1 MDLRFF
7 LISSVISAILK
18 VSKLGIEMTESYFE
32 RTLCREIANIA
43 QHFKSILVNGPR
55 QVGKTTLLKHIA
67 EKGRK
72 YVTLDNPSD
81 LLLAKTDPRGFLD
94 TYNPSVIIDEIQ
106 YAPEL
111 FPYIKMV
118 LDNSNQNGSIWMT
131 GSQQYGM
138 MKNVTE
144 SLAGRIAIIDML
156 GFSIYEREDSGLKQ
170 KSFLPSA
177 IPACILKRKNIQD
190 TFKIIWQGSMPDAI
204 RKGAKDRRNFY
215 DSYVRT
221 YLERDVRQLINVGNK
236 IDFITF
242 LKVAAARTGQILNIE
257 DIARNVG
264 ISPSAAKNWLS
275 ILKTSGV
282 IYLLQPYFRN
292 ITKRL
297 TKAPKLYFL
306 DTGLA
311 SHLAGWTTS
320 EALETGYSAGAF
332 FETFVISEI
341 LKSYY
346 HNGENVSFYFFRD
359 EKGNEIDL
367 LIQKDGQY
375 YPIEIKKHASPNF
388 KDVSAFKIFS
398 KIEPIGYGCEICLT
412 PEIQPLSPNVNAI
425 SVWDM

>member
-1 MDLRFF
+1 VL
-7 LISSVISAILK
+7 LYQLYWKHVNPG
-18 VSKLGIEMTESYFE
+18 VEMTAKPYFE
-32 RTLCREIANIA
+32 RTLSKEIASVSGN
-43 QHFKSILVNGPR
+43 FKSILVSGPR
-55 QVGKTTLLKHIA
+55 QIGKTTLLKHIA
-67 EKGRK
+67 EQERK

-94 TYNPSVIIDEIQ
+94 TYNPPVIIDEIQ

-111 FPYIKMV
+111 FPYIKML
-118 LDNSNQNGSIWMT
+118 LDNSDQNGSIWMT

-144 SLAGRIAIIDML
+144 SLAGRVAIIDML
-156 GFSIYEREDSGLKQ
+156 GFSIYEREDSGMKQ
-170 KSFLPSA
+170 NPFLPAST
-177 IPACILKRKNIQD
+177 PACILKRKNISD
-190 TFKIIWQGSMPDAI
+190 TFKIIWQGSMPDVI
-204 RKGAKDRRNFY
+204 QKDEKGRRNFY

-221 YLERDVRQLINVGNK
+221 YLERDVRQLINIGNE

-242 LKVAAARTGQILNIE
+242 LKVVAARTGQTLNIE

-275 ILKTSGV
+275 VLKTSGV

-292 ITKRL
+292 VTKRL
-297 TKAPKLYFL
+297 TKTPKLYFL

-311 SHLAGWTTS
+311 VHLAGWTTS
-320 EALETGYSAGAF
+320 EALEIGASAGAF

-346 HNGENVSFYFFRD
+346 HNGENASFYFFRD
-359 EKGNEIDL
+359 DKGNEIDL
-367 LIQKDGQY
+367 LIQKDGRY
-375 YPIEIKKHASPNF
+375 YPIEIKKHATPNF

-398 KIEPIGYGCEICLT
+398 KIESPGYGCEICLT
-412 PEIQPLSPNVNAI
+412 PEIQPLSPNANAI